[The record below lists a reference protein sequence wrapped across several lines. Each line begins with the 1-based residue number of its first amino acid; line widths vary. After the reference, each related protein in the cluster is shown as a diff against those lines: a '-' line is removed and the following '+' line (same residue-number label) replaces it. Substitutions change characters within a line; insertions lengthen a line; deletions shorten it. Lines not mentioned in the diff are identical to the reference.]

1 MTQYKDTDMSN
12 AVNTEKRLHP
22 MSWLFIIIEFIKHF
36 FVPLLVAFFAGG
48 GDSYETLAAVFVIP
62 GVIFAIAQYC
72 VYRYTLADN
81 EVMIR
86 EGVLIKNVRHVK
98 YERIQNLNLTRNPL
112 HRLFGVAQLELESA
126 SGGKPEAVM
135 RVVSL
140 SAVDEIKQKVLQAKA
155 AVHHGEEDKGDT
167 DLTRDIDGDAPPS
180 LLTIPLP
187 ELIKAGV
194 ISNKGMLVVAFAFG
208 LLAQTRAL
216 DKFFDWLEVSMGGWF
231 EGIEFN
237 LDHPL
242 TITALVVLGV
252 IAFFIFIRLLSII
265 FMVFTYYG
273 FELTRSGDKLA
284 AQYGLLTQFNAT
296 VPEQRIQMVSVSENV
311 LHRYFARSAVRIATA
326 GGNVAGQPGGG
337 RKMLRWIAPIID
349 TQRVNEFLTAIQ
361 PKVSRNVEQ
370 WHSVA
375 FRGWKRIVRAWS
387 LVVIIAVAVAWIEL
401 SFHAL
406 WLSLIMIWVVIYARK
421 TVASMRYGF
430 SDNALIYQSGWM
442 VQHITVV
449 PISKIQSIEL
459 REYPF
464 DRRTKMASVA
474 IDLAG
479 LDMNKHHIA
488 IKYLERDVAEQLINT
503 LYDKVSATVY
513 RWK

>member
-62 GVIFAIAQYC
+62 GVLFAIIQYW
-72 VYRYTLADN
+72 VYRYTLAEN

-140 SAVDEIKQKVLQAKA
+140 TAVEEIKQKVLQAKA
-155 AVHHGEEDKGDT
+155 AVHHDDEET
-167 DLTRDIDGDAPPS
+167 DEASDSEDERPP
-180 LLTIPLP
+180 LLTIPLS

-231 EGIEFN
+231 EGINFN
-237 LDHPL
+237 MDHPL
-242 TITALVVLGV
+242 SIATMVVLGI

-273 FELTRSGDKLA
+273 FELMRSGDKLA

-311 LHRYFARSAVRIATA
+311 LHRYFARSSVRIATA
-326 GGNVAGQPGGG
+326 GGNAAGQPGGA

-349 TQRVNEFLTAIQ
+349 SQRVNDFLAAIQ

-375 FRGWKRIVRAWS
+375 FRGWKRIVRAQS
-387 LVVIIAVAVAWIEL
+387 LVVTIIVAVSWFKL

-406 WLSLIMIWVVIYARK
+406 WFSLLMIWVVIYARK

-442 VQHITVV
+442 VQHTTMV
-449 PISKIQSIEL
+449 PISKIQSVEL
-459 REYPF
+459 RENPL
-464 DRRTKMASVA
+464 DRRTKMATVA

-479 LDMNKHHIA
+479 LDMNRHHIS
-488 IKYLERDVAEQLINT
+488 IKYLERDVAEKLINT